1 MNTMNNLVIKK
12 IGVIKMTDHISSE
25 IVFVLTESTD
35 NGDGVLGV
43 YRDYDRAFKEKCAF
57 IRDYYD
63 ISEDDI
69 ADEDLDDEIEPMG
82 AYYDIVKRHL
92 L

>member
-1 MNTMNNLVIKK
+1 MIDLIVNKEV
-12 IGVIKMTDHISSE
+12 
-25 IVFVLTESTD
+25 VFVLTESND
-35 NGDGVLGV
+35 DGYGVLGV
-43 YRDYDRAFKEKCAF
+43 YRDYDTALKEKCAI

-69 ADEDLDDEIEPMG
+69 ADEDLDDEIEAMG
-82 AYYDIVKRHL
+82 VYYDIVKRHL